1 MGNSLKSLH
10 EVVVDATGS
19 YLYDIGFP
27 KVEGLAAAL
36 TEAADLIANYTE
48 EGDRCY
54 PEIVLTTVLE
64 AALQPITPKQL
75 VHIATIP
82 LDKLDL
88 RPVLKLCAPH
98 CAEGWIIYI
107 EVSKEKNESTYGL
120 LNAELT
126 ETAIPARSALLAGS
140 KEPPL
145 IYLSRRSHSVVR
157 IESPSKEPLFV
168 NLGVQKPVAVEDHSG
183 PLAEVI
189 VADLDLEAKTSA
201 QTFFEKLLAQAL
213 REVHG
218 NLVGVVPDTP
228 KAITAA
234 REAIT
239 DGKFL
244 DNPIDLGEP
253 LVRAVGAD
261 RQLNFEAMPLLTAR
275 KSLVKSFLGQD
286 GITVFT
292 TKGRIIAFN
301 VFVKSGP
308 DTTQIF
314 GGARTRAFF
323 AMQQLGI
330 FTVCFFKSQDGNE
343 KFWRKP

>member
-1 MGNSLKSLH
+1 MKSLH

-48 EGDRCY
+48 EGVRCY
-54 PEIVLTTVLE
+54 PEIVLTTDLE

-75 VHIATIP
+75 VRIATVP
-82 LDKLDL
+82 LQALDL

-107 EVSKEKNESTYGL
+107 EVSTQRGDAVYGL
-120 LNAELT
+120 LNAELA

-140 KEPPL
+140 NDPPL

-157 IESPSKEPLFV
+157 IESPNKAPLFV
-168 NLGVQKPVAVEDHSG
+168 NLGVQKPVDIEDHSG
-183 PLAEVI
+183 ALAEII
-189 VADLDLEAKTSA
+189 VADLDLESKASA
-201 QTFFEKLLAQAL
+201 QTFFEKFLAQTL
-213 REVHG
+213 REGHG
-218 NLVGVVPDTP
+218 NLVGVVTDAQET
-228 KAITAA
+228 IDAA
-234 REAIT
+234 RVAIT
-239 DGKFL
+239 DGKLL
-244 DNPIDLGEP
+244 DSPIDLGEP
-253 LVRAVGAD
+253 LVRAVGGGSRPTD
-261 RQLNFEAMPLLTAR
+261 LEAMALLTAR

-308 DTTQIF
+308 DAQQIV

-323 AMQQLGI
+323 AMKELGI

>member
-1 MGNSLKSLH
+1 MNSLKSLH

-27 KVEGLAAAL
+27 KVDGLAAAL
-36 TEAADLIANYTE
+36 TEAVDLIANCTE
-48 EGDRCY
+48 EGVRFY
-54 PEIVLTTVLE
+54 PEIVLTTDLE
-64 AALQPITPKQL
+64 VALQPITPKQL
-75 VHIATIP
+75 VPIETIP
-82 LDKLDL
+82 LNMLDL
-88 RPVLKLCAPH
+88 RSVLKLCAPH

-107 EVSKEKNESTYGL
+107 EVSKQKGESAYGL

-126 ETAIPARSALLAGS
+126 ETAIPARSALLTGS
-140 KEPPL
+140 NEPPL

-168 NLGVQKPVAVEDHSG
+168 NLGVQKPVAVEDYSES
-183 PLAEVI
+183 LAKEI
-189 VADLDLEAKTSA
+189 VADLNLESKTSA
-201 QTFFEKLLAQAL
+201 QTFFEKLLAQVL
-213 REVHG
+213 REGHG
-218 NLVGVVPDTP
+218 NLVGVVTDRLE
-228 KAITAA
+228 AITAA
-234 REAIT
+234 RAAFT
-239 DGKFL
+239 DGKLL

-253 LVRAVGAD
+253 LVRAVGVD
-261 RQLNFEAMPLLTAR
+261 RHLQSEAMTLLTAR

-308 DTTQIF
+308 ETPQIV

>member
-1 MGNSLKSLH
+1 M
-10 EVVVDATGS
+10 
-19 YLYDIGFP
+19 GFP
-27 KVEGLAAAL
+27 KVEGLASAL

-48 EGDRCY
+48 EGVKCF
-54 PEIVLTTVLE
+54 PEIVLTTDLV

-75 VHIATIP
+75 VHIAAIP
-82 LDKLDL
+82 LQELDL

-107 EVSKEKNESTYGL
+107 EVSKEKGEASYGL
-120 LNAELT
+120 LNAELS

-140 KEPPL
+140 NEPPL

-157 IESPSKEPLFV
+157 IESPSKAPLFI
-168 NLGVQKPVAVEDHSG
+168 NLGVQKPVDVEDHSG
-183 PLAEVI
+183 SLAKAI
-189 VADLDLEAKTSA
+189 VADLQSDSQASA
-201 QTFFEKLLAQAL
+201 QTFFEKLLAQAF
-213 REVHG
+213 REGHG
-218 NLVGVVPDTP
+218 NLVAVVADTP
-228 KAITAA
+228 EAIASA
-234 REAIT
+234 RTTIT
-239 DGKFL
+239 DGKLL
-244 DNPIDLGEP
+244 DTPIDLGEP
-253 LVRAVGAD
+253 LIRAVGVD
-261 RQLNFEAMPLLTAR
+261 RNVDSEAMTLLTAR

-301 VFVKSGP
+301 VFVKSAP
-308 DTTQIF
+308 NAPQVV

-343 KFWRKP
+343 KFWRKT

>member
-1 MGNSLKSLH
+1 MKSLH

-19 YLYDIGFP
+19 YLYGIGFP
-27 KVEGLAAAL
+27 KVDGLAAAL

-48 EGDRCY
+48 EGVRCY
-54 PEIVLTTVLE
+54 PEIVLTTDLD

-82 LDKLDL
+82 LQELDL
-88 RPVLKLCAPH
+88 RPVLKFCAPH
-98 CAEGWIIYI
+98 CSEGWIIYI
-107 EVSKEKNESTYGL
+107 EISTQKNEAMYGL
-120 LNAELT
+120 LNAELA
-126 ETAIPARSALLAGS
+126 ETSIPARTALLAGQNV
-140 KEPPL
+140 PPL

-157 IESPSKEPLFV
+157 IESPNKVPLFV
-168 NLGVQKPVAVEDHSG
+168 NLGVQKPVDIEDHSG
-183 PLAEVI
+183 SLAEVI
-189 VADLDLEAKTSA
+189 VADLDSEAKASA

-213 REVHG
+213 REGHG
-218 NLVGVVPDTP
+218 NLVGVVTDSP
-228 KAITAA
+228 
-234 REAIT
+234 EAIALARAAIA
-239 DGKFL
+239 DGKLL
-244 DNPIDLGEP
+244 DNPIDLGDP
-253 LVRAVGAD
+253 LVRAVGVGGRHID
-261 RQLNFEAMPLLTAR
+261 SEAMALLTAR

-308 DTTQIF
+308 GAPQIV